1 MLLGKAPKRHLLSKK
16 GLTCNPHNARYCAE
30 GVKYLKRHQT
40 IVIFVEIEK
49 MKEEGKT
56 MEQLTYQLERC
67 RQRITELQA
76 MEAQRK
82 WEVEI

>member
-1 MLLGKAPKRHLLSKK
+1 M
-16 GLTCNPHNARYCAE
+16 
-30 GVKYLKRHQT
+30 
-40 IVIFVEIEK
+40 